1 VTSTPSEVRRWLWRA
16 ALVASI
22 CTGLAAAAGPYADN
36 KDAPHDG
43 LRRREPLAPLPP
55 PPALDALKVELGRR
69 LFSDTI
75 LSGDG
80 ARACASCHD
89 LNAGGTVHVERMAG
103 YTGKM
108 NAYNPPTVF
117 NAGNSYRLGWR
128 GNFTSLEELSEK
140 VLLDANLMAANWQ
153 VLLQRLR
160 ASDLYA
166 PLFERA
172 FGRRPDPA
180 DVIDAL
186 ATFQRS
192 LITPGAP
199 FDRYLGGD
207 LAALTQ
213 DEAAG
218 YALFKSRGCASCH
231 QGSNIGGNMF
241 QRFGIFA
248 APTRNTDA
256 ATDAGLGRWTITG
269 AERDKRVFRVPSL
282 RNVEVTAPYFHDGQ
296 TESLPE
302 AVVIMARSQL
312 GRELP
317 ATEVSSIVAFLK
329 TLTGYYNGHRLTAS
343 PTQERP

>member
-1 VTSTPSEVRRWLWRA
+1 MSTPSEVLRWLRRA
-16 ALVASI
+16 ALAAFI
-22 CTGLAAAAGPYADN
+22 CAGLGAAAAPYAN
-36 KDAPHDG
+36 NHDG
-43 LRRREPLAPLPP
+43 LRWREPLAPLPP
-55 PPALDALKVELGRR
+55 LPALDELKVELGRR

-75 LSGDG
+75 LSGNG
-80 ARACASCHD
+80 SRACASCHD
-89 LNAGGTVHVERMAG
+89 LNGGGTVHVERTAG

-108 NAYNPPTVF
+108 NSFNPPTVF
-117 NAGNSYRLGWR
+117 NVGNNYRLGWR
-128 GNFTSLEELSEK
+128 GNFTSLEELNEK
-140 VLLDANLMAANWQ
+140 VLLDENLMAANWQ

-172 FGRRPDPA
+172 FARRPDRA
-180 DVIDAL
+180 DIIDAL

-192 LITPGAP
+192 LLTPGAR

-213 DEAAG
+213 DEAEG

-231 QGSNIGGNMF
+231 QGSNVGGNMF
-241 QRFGIFA
+241 QRFGIFT
-248 APTRNTDA
+248 APVRNGDA
-256 ATDAGLGRWTITG
+256 ATDADLGRWTITG
-269 AERDKRVFRVPSL
+269 AERDKSVFRVPSL
-282 RNVEVTAPYFHDGQ
+282 RNVEVTAPYFHDGR
-296 TESLPE
+296 TKSLPE
-302 AVVIMARSQL
+302 AVIIMARSQL

-329 TLTGYYNGHRLTAS
+329 TLTGYYNGQRLTAS

>member
-1 VTSTPSEVRRWLWRA
+1 MSTPSEAWRWLRRA
-16 ALVASI
+16 ALAAFI
-22 CTGLAAAAGPYADN
+22 CAGLAAAAAPYASN
-36 KDAPHDG
+36 KDG
-43 LRRREPLAPLPP
+43 LRDGLRWREPVAPLPP
-55 PPALDALKVELGRR
+55 PPVLDALKVELGRR

-75 LSGDG
+75 LSGNG
-80 ARACASCHD
+80 SRACTSCHD
-89 LNAGGTVHVERMAG
+89 LNHAGTVHVERTAG

-108 NAYNPPTVF
+108 NYNPPTVF
-117 NAGNSYRLGWR
+117 NTGNNYRLGWR
-128 GNFTSLEELSEK
+128 GNFTSLEELNDK

-172 FGRRPDPA
+172 FGRRPDRA

-192 LITPGAP
+192 LITPDAP

-213 DEAAG
+213 DEAEG

-248 APTRNTDA
+248 APMRNGTA
-256 ATDAGLGRWTITG
+256 ATDGDLGRWTITG

-282 RNVEVTAPYFHDGQ
+282 RNVAVTAPYFHDGQ
-296 TESLPE
+296 TDSLSE
-302 AVVIMARSQL
+302 AVIIMARSQL

-317 ATEVSSIVAFLK
+317 AAEVSSIVAFLK
-329 TLTGYYNGHRLTAS
+329 TLTGYYDGHRLTAS
-343 PTQERP
+343 PTQQRP